1 MGLTLNINEISAC
14 GRELFIVDI
23 IFTVITIVFLVLRFW
38 SARISRRKIYPDDIF
53 VLFAFVSKT
62 VLTGAAIWG
71 TFNGLGLHIYEL
83 DLYQLTVQV
92 KLLLISE
99 FTYTL
104 GTAGIKMSMLCL
116 YHRIYTTPTFRR
128 WNYFVMALVIA
139 YVASFLPLFLTNCI
153 PLSQYWDPKPTGW
166 CRDTLIGDI
175 ATVAANYFLDF
186 AVLALPLPVLWSLK
200 MSVRDKLTVTAM
212 FSIGFVTIALISW
225 RLAVTLR
232 TRGSLDWTGSLCKVG
247 EIAELELYLGII
259 AVCIP
264 TLGPLFNA
272 QVKPLLSK
280 MGLSTAG
287 TKKSTP
293 NNMYLRTWGSSGT
306 KNKKSQNKYSE
317 LDESRDNIADK
328 DDDFTAFNPDGDR
341 MLVSIGASKPRE
353 DQRMQSHSQEGI
365 HVQRDIEAQY
375 HPKKTGYFEQL

>member
-92 KLLLISE
+92 K
-99 FTYTL
+99 
-104 GTAGIKMSMLCL
+104 
-116 YHRIYTTPTFRR
+116 
-128 WNYFVMALVIA
+128 
-139 YVASFLPLFLTNCI
+139 
-153 PLSQYWDPKPTGW
+153 YWDPKPTGW
-166 CRDTLIGDI
+166 CRDTIIGDI

-186 AVLALPLPVLWSLK
+186 AVLALPLPVLWSLM

-247 EIAELELYLGII
+247 EIAELELYLGISRRLHPD
-259 AVCIP
+259 A
-264 TLGPLFNA
+264 
-272 QVKPLLSK
+272 
-280 MGLSTAG
+280 
-287 TKKSTP
+287 
-293 NNMYLRTWGSSGT
+293 GSS
-306 KNKKSQNKYSE
+306 
-317 LDESRDNIADK
+317 
-328 DDDFTAFNPDGDR
+328 
-341 MLVSIGASKPRE
+341 
-353 DQRMQSHSQEGI
+353 
-365 HVQRDIEAQY
+365 VQRPGETAL
-375 HPKKTGYFEQL
+375 EQDGPVHRGHQEVDPE